1 MNEIKIRPVVELL
14 KVLRD
19 NTDKIVLWQSSLDG
33 IDELNA
39 FHELFSREEKYI
51 LKGLLIEWGVKPD
64 EYLVEPIWNLL
75 DKMIEY
81 ETEEQIR

>member
-1 MNEIKIRPVVELL
+1 MNEIKIRPITELL

-19 NTDKIVLWQSSLDG
+19 NTDKIVLWQSPLDG

-51 LKGLLIEWGVKPD
+51 LKGLLIDWGVKPD

-81 ETEEQIR
+81 ETKR